1 MHIDEY
7 KANRAPHCGQGHCLV
22 LPGFAAFGTG
32 LQLLSRA
39 RLFEM
44 NMRTNLVLDCAW
56 LCLIELT
63 LSDILLHGSAMIV
76 SR

>member
-7 KANRAPHCGQGHCLV
+7 EANRASHCGQ
-22 LPGFAAFGTG
+22 GFAAFGIG
-32 LQLLSRA
+32 LQLLSRT

-44 NMRTNLVLDCAW
+44 NMRAYLVLVCAW

-63 LSDILLHGSAMIV
+63 LSDILLHGSVMIV